1 MDDRE
6 RKPYVYRLLGLGF
19 VVVLVF
25 SILGFN
31 LWHLQIAQGSYFAAK
46 AQGNVV
52 KLVKVPSTRGDI
64 VDRNGKLLV
73 TSVPEFVLN
82 IDWLD
87 LQQANSSNW
96 KDVVRRLAGYIKNPT
111 GKPYWPNPNQSVAS
125 ITEDILVNI
134 QNHQWERFRPVKIL
148 DNVPQAL
155 QASIAEHQEELP
167 GVSVEAIPVRAYPQK
182 VLAGQLLGYVREI
195 ADKEI
200 APFNQN
206 ADAQKAGFNYAQ
218 GDLVGKDGVE
228 KSYDFWLR
236 GTEGVQQVE
245 VDNSAIPISKKIV
258 TAAKA
263 GKTVQLTIDADL
275 QKAVEDSLDGVIA
288 DIQKTNPSAHA
299 GAAVVMDVNTGKIL
313 AMVSRPAMDPNE
325 LIGTISQAASDK
337 YFTNKEAPAASLNRG
352 LSGTYPPGSVFKM
365 VTGMTALKLNLTTPY
380 EQIDDRMS
388 SLGNAWSQSQG
399 FPEWGG
405 NNFGLV
411 NLYRGLAK
419 SSDIYFEVMGRRVF
433 DSNAEAIKQVAN
445 EFGLGVES
453 GIDLPNE
460 SKGMA
465 PSAETKKAYLV
476 PMYEKSD
483 AAHVKKLATIE
494 SAYAPQLANAPNA
507 TAKQKLQTAKDSEIN
522 AANVAY
528 KESVRIREPIN
539 WKPYDSYNNSIGQGD
554 NSYTPLQLASYVA
567 TIVNGGK
574 HFRPYVVDKLLDPV
588 TGKAALENQPKVL
601 NSVSVS
607 PDILD
612 NIKQGMRAAVSGNTW
627 QTEGTAKFIFS
638 DLPDFSG
645 GAKTGT
651 AQIGNVNTAL
661 GEVYNGMFV
670 AFAPYD
676 HPQIAFA
683 GVVESGKHGGDTA
696 GYVAKAAFMKYFGWK
711 TANGG

>member
-6 RKPYVYRLLGLGF
+6 RKPYVYRLLGLGI

-31 LWHLQIAQGSYFAAK
+31 LWHLQIAQGAYFAAK
-46 AQGNVV
+46 AQGNVM
-52 KLVKVPSTRGDI
+52 KLVKIPPTRGDI

-82 IDWLD
+82 LDWLD

-96 KDVVRRLAGYIKNPT
+96 KDVVKRLAGYLKNPT
-111 GKPYWPNPNQSVAS
+111 GKPYWPIPTQSVDS

-134 QNHQWERFRPVKIL
+134 QNHQWERYRPVTIL

-200 APFNQN
+200 DPFNQN
-206 ADAQKAGFNYAQ
+206 ADAQKAGFKYAQ

-236 GTEGVQQVE
+236 GVEGVQQVE
-245 VDNSAIPISKKIV
+245 VDNSARPISKKV
-258 TAAKA
+258 VNPSEA

-275 QKAVEDSLDGVIA
+275 QKVVEDSLDEVIA
-288 DIQKTNPSAHA
+288 NVQKTNPNAQS

-313 AMVSRPAMDPNE
+313 AMVSRPGMDPNE
-325 LIGTISQAASDK
+325 LIGTISQATSDK

-352 LSGTYPPGSVFKM
+352 LSGTYAPGSVFKM
-365 VTGMTALKLNLTTPY
+365 VTGMAALKHNLTTPD
-380 EQIDDRMS
+380 EQIDDKMS
-388 SLGNAWSQSQG
+388 SLGNLASQQQG

-405 NNFGLV
+405 NYFGLV
-411 NLYRGLAK
+411 NLNKGLAK
-419 SSDIYFEVMGRRVF
+419 SSDIYFQVMGRRVF
-433 DSNAEAIKQVAN
+433 EANPEAIKQISN

-460 SKGMA
+460 AKGIA
-465 PSAETKKAYLV
+465 PSAEWKKAYFG
-476 PMYEKSD
+476 PTYEKSRD
-483 AAHVKKLATIE
+483 KKLAAIE
-494 SAYAPQLANAPNA
+494 SDYAPKLANAPDA
-507 TAKQKLQTAKDSEIN
+507 KAKQKLQAAKDSEIN
-522 AANVAY
+522 QVNVVY
-528 KESVRIREPIN
+528 KQNVSEFVD
-539 WKPYDSYNNSIGQGD
+539 WKVYDSYNNSIGQGY
-554 NSYTPLQLASYVA
+554 NTYTPLQLANYTA
-567 TIVNGGK
+567 TIANGGK
-574 HFRPYVVDKLLDPV
+574 HFRPYVVAKLLDPI
-588 TGKAALENQPKVL
+588 TGETVRENQPKVL
-601 NSVSVS
+601 NTVSVS
-607 PDILD
+607 PDVLD
-612 NIKQGMRAAVSGNTW
+612 HTKQGMRAVVTGSGANT
-627 QTEGTAKFIFS
+627 GTAQYIFA

-661 GEVYNGMFV
+661 GEVYNGVFV

-683 GVVESGKHGGDTA
+683 GVVEFGSHGGETA
-696 GYVAKAAFMKYFGWK
+696 GYVAKAAFM
-711 TANGG
+711 

>member
-6 RKPYVYRLLGLGF
+6 RKPYVYRLLGLGI

-31 LWHLQIAQGSYFAAK
+31 LWHLQIAQGAYFAAK
-46 AQGNVV
+46 AQGNVM
-52 KLVKVPSTRGDI
+52 KLVKIPPTRGDI

-82 IDWLD
+82 LDWLD

-96 KDVVRRLAGYIKNPT
+96 KDVVKRLAGYLKNPT
-111 GKPYWPNPNQSVAS
+111 GKPYWPIPTQSVDS

-134 QNHQWERFRPVKIL
+134 QNHQWERYRPVTIL

-200 APFNQN
+200 DPFNQN
-206 ADAQKAGFNYAQ
+206 ADAQKAGFKYAQ

-236 GTEGVQQVE
+236 GVEGVQQVE
-245 VDNSAIPISKKIV
+245 VDNSARPISKKV
-258 TAAKA
+258 VNPSEA

-275 QKAVEDSLDGVIA
+275 QKVVEDSLDEVIA
-288 DIQKTNPSAHA
+288 NVQKTNPNAQS

-313 AMVSRPAMDPNE
+313 AMVSRPGMDPNE
-325 LIGTISQAASDK
+325 LIGTISQATSDK

-352 LSGTYPPGSVFKM
+352 LSGTYAPGSVFKM
-365 VTGMTALKLNLTTPY
+365 VTGMAALKHNLTTPD
-380 EQIDDRMS
+380 EQIDDKMS
-388 SLGNAWSQSQG
+388 SLGNLASQQQG

-405 NNFGLV
+405 NYFGLV
-411 NLYRGLAK
+411 NLNKGLAK
-419 SSDIYFEVMGRRVF
+419 SSDIYFQVMGRRVF
-433 DSNAEAIKQVAN
+433 EANPEAIKQISN

-460 SKGMA
+460 AKGIA
-465 PSAETKKAYLV
+465 PSAEWKKAYFG
-476 PMYEKSD
+476 PTYEKSRD
-483 AAHVKKLATIE
+483 KKLAAIE
-494 SAYAPQLANAPNA
+494 SDYAPQLANAPDA
-507 TAKQKLQTAKDSEIN
+507 KAKQKLQAAKDSEIN
-522 AANVAY
+522 QVNVVY
-528 KESVRIREPIN
+528 KQNVSEFVD
-539 WKPYDSYNNSIGQGD
+539 WKVYDSYNNSIGQGY
-554 NSYTPLQLASYVA
+554 NTYTPLQLANYTA
-567 TIVNGGK
+567 TIANGGK
-574 HFRPYVVDKLLDPV
+574 HFRPYVVAKLLDPI
-588 TGKAALENQPKVL
+588 TGETVRENQPKVL
-601 NSVSVS
+601 NTVSVS
-607 PDILD
+607 PDVLD
-612 NIKQGMRAAVSGNTW
+612 HTKQGMRAVVTGSGANT
-627 QTEGTAKFIFS
+627 GTAQYIFA

-661 GEVYNGMFV
+661 GEVYNGVFV

-683 GVVESGKHGGDTA
+683 GVVEFGSHGGETA

-711 TANGG
+711 SANGS